1 MEIDLPRL
9 YQTVQS
15 LGGLKEVI
23 EKKKWPKVSEIM
35 RIPKSA
41 QDRVTKLDDIYCK
54 YLLPYDT
61 LSPGIFPCSAW
72 KSRGKVDCCSWKG
85 EAFRRS
91 GNGMGEARIEVPPQG
106 AGQNQQPDVVGH
118 RIGFRFRRWGGGVH
132 RQGEKHGSECVLSD
146 RSQYHEH
153 VVQELWSD
161 GPRGLWICRVQTWL
175 YRYLW
180 FFTGRTGILETC
192 HAATEPYMRPLG
204 LDWFGQLGLWFRRFE
219 KQPLCP
225 ARLEFESPHEQ

>member
-61 LSPGIFPCSAW
+61 LSPGEHAPI
-72 KSRGKVDCCSWKG
+72 KS
-85 EAFRRS
+85 
-91 GNGMGEARIEVPPQG
+91 PQHSM
-106 AGQNQQPDVVGH
+106 Q
-118 RIGFRFRRWGGGVH
+118 
-132 RQGEKHGSECVLSD
+132 
-146 RSQYHEH
+146 
-153 VVQELWSD
+153 
-161 GPRGLWICRVQTWL
+161 
-175 YRYLW
+175 
-180 FFTGRTGILETC
+180 
-192 HAATEPYMRPLG
+192 
-204 LDWFGQLGLWFRRFE
+204 
-219 KQPLCP
+219 
-225 ARLEFESPHEQ
+225 